1 MKLLLRRSSVR
12 ITKRT
17 LLVSFSAALAGCSG
31 DPEAASKAES
41 GPPVLAFM
49 TEWTKESDATL
60 RQNARALETQMGF
73 KVLDGTDSSSRLLIW
88 IVGSQK
94 SQSFSIRAMRGEKSV
109 VILFYNENK
118 MPNSEDQRVA
128 SILLNGLKHQDI
140 LYMYR

>member
-1 MKLLLRRSSVR
+1 
-12 ITKRT
+12 
-17 LLVSFSAALAGCSG
+17 
-31 DPEAASKAES
+31 
-41 GPPVLAFM
+41 
-49 TEWTKESDATL
+49 
-60 RQNARALETQMGF
+60 MGF